1 MKFYVATRF
10 SNKAEVRRTAK
21 LLKRQ
26 FNHDITYNWTEQP
39 LLPVTEKLLRESAVE
54 EIKGVNSADYVV
66 AILPGGYGTHVEIG
80 AALAQ
85 DKPVFLV
92 VPNDRLFLDVNK
104 NSVPFYKHPNVHC
117 VRALNMLPSA
127 VEKVLNDE

>member
-21 LLKRQ
+21 LLKQ
-26 FNHDITYNWTEQP
+26 EFGHDITYNWANQP
-39 LLPVTEKLLRESAVE
+39 LLPVTEKVLRESAVE
-54 EIKGVNSADYVV
+54 EIEGVNGADYVV

-80 AALAQ
+80 AALVQ

-92 VPNDRLFLDVNK
+92 VPNDGLLSDPYK
-104 NSVPFYKHPNVHC
+104 NAVPFYRHPNVHR
-117 VRALNMLPSA
+117 VQSLEMVPA
-127 VEKVLNDE
+127 VVEYIMDIG